1 MILTTKRW
9 MDGVQHHD
17 VSTISNKEDIATL
30 LAAASTAAIPGHFCS
45 SLGQALAQE
54 AIIFVKVTNAFDK
67 LSGFNKTA
75 HKAASADL
83 RTPGCLGAFNAKY
96 ATMLAACTTVAHP
109 LTQPVGARVVR
120 DLNAGIMK
128 KVHARRVL
136 RMKKAQ
142 KGAISRLA
150 KAQAEAKANGDEEDS
165 AFALVPDAL
174 SEF

>member
-1 MILTTKRW
+1 M
-9 MDGVQHHD
+9 
-17 VSTISNKEDIATL
+17 S
-30 LAAASTAAIPGHFCS
+30 
-45 SLGQALAQE
+45 
-54 AIIFVKVTNAFDK
+54 
-67 LSGFNKTA
+67 
-75 HKAASADL
+75 SADL

-120 DLNAGIMK
+120 DLSAGIMK

-150 KAQAEAKANGDEEDS
+150 QGAISRLAQEEQAEQAEAKANGDEEGS
-165 AFALVPDAL
+165 GFALVPAEL
-174 SEF
+174 QYN

>member
-1 MILTTKRW
+1 M
-9 MDGVQHHD
+9 
-17 VSTISNKEDIATL
+17 
-30 LAAASTAAIPGHFCS
+30 
-45 SLGQALAQE
+45 
-54 AIIFVKVTNAFDK
+54 KVTNAFDK
-67 LSGFNKTA
+67 LSGLNNTA

-150 KAQAEAKANGDEEDS
+150 QAAQAQAKATGDEEGG
-165 AFALVPDAL
+165 FALVPTQL
-174 SEF
+174 NFELC

>member
-1 MILTTKRW
+1 M
-9 MDGVQHHD
+9 
-17 VSTISNKEDIATL
+17 
-30 LAAASTAAIPGHFCS
+30 
-45 SLGQALAQE
+45 AQE

-67 LSGFNKTA
+67 LSGYNKTA

-83 RTPGCLGAFNAKY
+83 RTPGCLGAFNINAKY

-150 KAQAEAKANGDEEDS
+150 QAQAKATGDEEGG
-165 AFALVPDAL
+165 FALVPTQL
-174 SEF
+174 NFELCFE